1 MLPDGSRYVVARG
14 SDARLQYAIW
24 TAAGT
29 FTGWHSLGGVLDPAG
44 PSVAATGP
52 GGLVVA
58 VVGGRGQ
65 IYVKSMTNGV
75 WASSFTLLGGGTASD
90 VAVAA
95 PAAGVV
101 DVYLR
106 SSNGTQALYTRRAVN
121 RVWGAWQN
129 VGGGLADGPWADA
142 VEGTGRTEIWIA
154 GTNGRIYLRKR
165 TTVWGPWEP
174 QPA

>member
-1 MLPDGSRYVVARG
+1 
-14 SDARLQYAIW
+14 
-24 TAAGT
+24 
-29 FTGWHSLGGVLDPAG
+29 
-44 PSVAATGP
+44 
-52 GGLVVA
+52 LVVA

-75 WASSFTLLGGGTASD
+75 WASAFTPIGGTTTSD

-106 SSNGTQALYTRRAVN
+106 TSDGTQGMRTRRAVN
-121 RVWGAWQN
+121 GVWGAWLN
-129 VGGGLADGPWADA
+129 AGGGLAAGPWADV

-154 GTNGRIYLRKR
+154 GTNAAIYLRKR
-165 TTVWGPWEP
+165 TTTWSTWER

>member
-1 MLPDGSRYVVARG
+1 MVARG
-14 SDARLQYAIW
+14 SDARLQYASW
-24 TAAGT
+24 NTAGT
-29 FTGWHSLGGVLDPAG
+29 FTGWHSLGGVLNPAG

-52 GGLVVA
+52 GGLLVA
-58 VVGGRGQ
+58 VVGGHGQ

-75 WASSFTLLGGGTASD
+75 WASAFTLIGGATTAD

-95 PAAGVV
+95 PTTGVI

-106 SSNGTQALYTRRAVN
+106 SSDGTQAMHARRAVN

-129 VGGGLADGPWADA
+129 VGGGLADGPWADV
-142 VEGTGRTEIWIA
+142 VEGAGRTEIWVA
-154 GTNGRIYLRKR
+154 GTNASIYLRKR
-165 TTVWGPWEP
+165 TTVWGPYER